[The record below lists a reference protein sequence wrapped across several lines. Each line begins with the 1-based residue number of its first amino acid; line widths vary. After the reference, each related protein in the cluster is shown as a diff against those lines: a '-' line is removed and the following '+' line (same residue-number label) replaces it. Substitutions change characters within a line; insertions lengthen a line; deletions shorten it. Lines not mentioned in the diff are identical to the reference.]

1 MSTSGDSQ
9 PYLNDFMMRDD
20 EDVISGDD
28 ESDNKHSGGSYML
41 REQDRFLPI
50 CNIIKIMKVPVPE
63 NGKIA
68 KDARECIQECV
79 SEFISF
85 ITSEAIERSIAE
97 NRKTVNGDDL
107 LYAFANLGFDNYVE
121 PLSMYLHKFRE
132 STKSDRNLFNEPNML
147 QDDSS
152 TEFPSVAD
160 NSNSTIITKAESTT
174 TGTLMKNSSAVINAR
189 TTSTGTASTYSN
201 VKLYEII
208 DTNQQQ
214 PQQQQQQ
221 QQRPQ
226 NGIHNLLPTHG
237 ITITPT
243 SVSTSTIP
251 VNLMSNG
258 CTQTVNGVSTLSTTS
273 ATVRRSARLQTRTQ
287 QLPVVT
293 TVANE
298 MPGSIINSD
307 QVIFFDADELRQHVL
322 QQQQQQLNNS
332 GGNSYVHM

>member
-20 EDVISGDD
+20 EDGVSGDD
-28 ESDNKHSGGSYML
+28 ESDNKHSGGNYML

-132 STKSDRNLFNEPNML
+132 STKSDRNLYNESNML

-152 TEFPSVAD
+152 TEFPFNVD
-160 NSNSTIITKAESTT
+160 NNNATKSITT
-174 TGTLMKNSSAVINAR
+174 TTNAINR
-189 TTSTGTASTYSN
+189 TTTPVANTVNTYSDM
-201 VKLYEII
+201 KLFEII
-208 DTNQQQ
+208 ETNS
-214 PQQQQQQ
+214 QQQQQSRQ
-221 QQRPQ
+221 QNSLQQIMPA
-226 NGIHNLLPTHG
+226 HSM
-237 ITITPT
+237 TITPT
-243 SVSTSTIP
+243 S
-251 VNLMSNG
+251 
-258 CTQTVNGVSTLSTTS
+258 STTS
-273 ATVRRSARLQTRTQ
+273 VPINILNASCNQTNAPSTVRAINIDNTTTTFGSVRRSARLQTRPH
-287 QLPVVT
+287 QLPIVT

-298 MPGSIINSD
+298 TPGAIMNAD
-307 QVIFFDADELRQHVL
+307 QLVFFDADELHQHVL
-322 QQQQQQLNNS
+322 QQQQQQQ
-332 GGNSYVHM
+332 H

>member
-9 PYLNDFMMRDD
+9 PYLTDFMMRDD
-20 EDVISGDD
+20 EDGVSGDD
-28 ESDNKHSGGSYML
+28 ESDNKHSGGNYML

-132 STKSDRNLFNEPNML
+132 STKSDRNLYNETNML

-152 TEFPSVAD
+152 TEFRKTD
-160 NSNSTIITKAESTT
+160 
-174 TGTLMKNSSAVINAR
+174 
-189 TTSTGTASTYSN
+189 
-201 VKLYEII
+201 
-208 DTNQQQ
+208 
-214 PQQQQQQ
+214 
-221 QQRPQ
+221 
-226 NGIHNLLPTHG
+226 
-237 ITITPT
+237 
-243 SVSTSTIP
+243 
-251 VNLMSNG
+251 MS
-258 CTQTVNGVSTLSTTS
+258 
-273 ATVRRSARLQTRTQ
+273 
-287 QLPVVT
+287 
-293 TVANE
+293 
-298 MPGSIINSD
+298 
-307 QVIFFDADELRQHVL
+307 
-322 QQQQQQLNNS
+322 
-332 GGNSYVHM
+332 